1 MKHPIIFDYLIAGM
15 GFKSGVDPLRYA
27 AKIHGTIGRLQL
39 ALLLVAAFTVNCVQ
53 PVSLDKACLH
63 MPDAVKNK
71 CSSLHCQKVEGGG
84 LRLICK
90 GLKTRDTS
98 PFAQRPQ
105 PTKNLGKKSK
115 SNFTSE

>member
-1 MKHPIIFDYLIAGM
+1 MIDYLLQGM
-15 GFKSGVDPLRYA
+15 GFKSGIDPLRYA

-39 ALLLVAAFTVNCVQ
+39 ALLLVAAFAVNCAK
-53 PVSLDKACLH
+53 PVSQDKACSH
-63 MPDAVKNK
+63 MPDDVKNK
-71 CSSLHCQKVEGGG
+71 CSSLHCQKVEGG

-105 PTKNLGKKSK
+105 PTKNLG
-115 SNFTSE
+115 